1 MSPKRHCR
9 TEPDATPAMT
19 GESAESET
27 DSLFEGEQ
35 DGSEAEAVDLG
46 EESETD
52 SLFRSSPDEMPTA
65 PARDTQLRPA
75 AKARTGRPEEGGL
88 PTTPAQN
95 LSIAWN
101 GVPPY
106 ISPAGPPPPSRSGTD
121 FPLPGTR
128 PMHEAAPPVYTPGER
143 LQLWSLTLS
152 PGPVVVIQGVP
163 RRTWFFQ
170 LQQGHVHN
178 YEGPAGPHQHVLVSP
193 IHTLTGPPVPVV
205 GYSTLE
211 QHAESGSSAPG
222 R

>member
-1 MSPKRHCR
+1 M
-9 TEPDATPAMT
+9 PAMA
-19 GESAESET
+19 GGSE
-27 DSLFEGEQ
+27 EEQ

-52 SLFRSSPDEMPTA
+52 SLFPSSPDEMPTA
-65 PARDTQLRPA
+65 PARDTLLRPA
-75 AKARTGRPEEGGL
+75 AKARAGRPEEGGL
-88 PTTPAQN
+88 PTTPAPN

-163 RRTWFFQ
+163 RRT
-170 LQQGHVHN
+170 
-178 YEGPAGPHQHVLVSP
+178 
-193 IHTLTGPPVPVV
+193 
-205 GYSTLE
+205 
-211 QHAESGSSAPG
+211 
-222 R
+222 